1 MSKPYRTSTLGN
13 LHAPAPSQVVDEPPQ
28 QTPPGGA
35 QKEPQSVSQS
45 APQSVPPAKRP
56 ATRGRR
62 PSSGPKAVSVPDG
75 FTRVAVYMHRPVFE
89 DAKSAYVLSQRHRG
103 TPQWSRTFAEWV
115 GRQLETHNARTP
127 EQRAEIAERLGD
139 DDRTDGTAN
148 NKVFLLATEI
158 LTDTQRALDADLAAG
173 RAISRSAYAVEAI
186 RDAIAREQEAN
197 GGVLPPAPKRLPNGF

>member
-13 LHAPAPSQVVDEPPQ
+13 LHAPAPSPAVSEPQ
-28 QTPPGGA
+28 QTPGGDQREQQPG
-35 QKEPQSVSQS
+35 
-45 APQSVPPAKRP
+45 PPAKQP
-56 ATRGRR
+56 AAPGRR
-62 PSSGPKAVSVPDG
+62 PRSGPKAVTVPEG
-75 FTRVAVYMHRPVFE
+75 YTRVAVYMHRPVFE

-115 GRQLETHNARTP
+115 GRQLEAHNARTP
-127 EQRAEIAERLGD
+127 AQRAEIAERLGS

-148 NKVFLLATEI
+148 NKVFLLATEV
-158 LTDTQRALDADLAAG
+158 LVDTQRALDADLAAG
-173 RAISRSAYAVEAI
+173 RAVSRSAYAVEAI